1 MLIFLTQII
10 KFLFG
15 GVVAAVPFVDAKEL
29 VTDKV
34 TFRIRSCQ
42 ALSKI
47 SQSLATTVLVE
58 GDRNF

>member
-34 TFRIRSCQ
+34 TFPIRSCQ

-47 SQSLATTVLVE
+47 SQSLATTVVVE
-58 GDRNF
+58 GDRNL